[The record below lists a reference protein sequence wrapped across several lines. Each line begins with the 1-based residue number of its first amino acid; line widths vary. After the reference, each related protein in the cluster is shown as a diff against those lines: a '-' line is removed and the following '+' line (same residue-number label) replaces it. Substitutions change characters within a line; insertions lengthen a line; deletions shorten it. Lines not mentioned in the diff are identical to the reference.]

1 MIKKAVGGIVMTER
15 QWDVGWRQPNRGGR
29 KSLRGNY
36 KSWCRVCSS
45 EVLVSLK
52 SWDSLEMMLVDKVE
66 TVIIDKESKK
76 CLTVSGECMVEKKE
90 G

>member
-36 KSWCRVCSS
+36 KTWCRVCSS

-52 SWDSLEMMLVDKVE
+52 SRDSLEMMLVDKVE

-76 CLTVSGECMVEKKE
+76 CSTVSGECIVEKQE

>member
-1 MIKKAVGGIVMTER
+1 MWVEDSPTGAEE
-15 QWDVGWRQPNRGGR
+15 
-29 KSLRGNY
+29 SLFGVITKLGAEFAAPRF
-36 KSWCRVCSS
+36 
-45 EVLVSLK
+45 LVSLK
-52 SWDSLEMMLVDKVE
+52 SWNSLEMMLVDKVE

>member
-1 MIKKAVGGIVMTER
+1 
-15 QWDVGWRQPNRGGR
+15 
-29 KSLRGNY
+29 
-36 KSWCRVCSS
+36 
-45 EVLVSLK
+45 LVSLK